1 MLLKTTEEAME
12 SFPSQPYFYYANG
25 AALNSIQ
32 KHKDAIEILEGAL
45 DYLIDDIPLENAIY
59 KELVKA
65 YTATNNTSKANMY
78 LSKIKS

>member
-1 MLLKTTEEAME
+1 ME